1 MKKARNLLA
10 IGALIVSMHAY
21 SVDYVVEGQV
31 GGLDGQTMY
40 MYDYDKKIN
49 IDSVTIK
56 NGKFRFEGSYSR
68 SAYVRIE
75 RGNIFSNCVLDT
87 LAIVD
92 FNTHSPS
99 SGSAVNQS
107 LIDFW
112 NKDKLIDDELDKF
125 SSELESHGFEQ
136 PELGEIYRHLYYKLR
151 PRRLEL
157 YTNTILKNPN
167 GVGEAAMLKLGGM
180 WGLTPD
186 EWDAVYSHMSP
197 YLKEL
202 RNTDY
207 FNNMFNNLRNSQPGK
222 PFIDFS
228 AKAIDGKDVML
239 SEYVGKGKYVLVDF
253 WASWCGPCRKE
264 AETIL
269 KPLYEKY
276 KNDDR
281 FMILGV
287 ATWDNHDQTVTAL
300 EKLKY
305 PWEQIID
312 AGETPMRLYGFNA
325 IPMIFLL
332 DPNGVILNRELRG
345 EAVTTAV
352 DSILEVSRQ

>member
-1 MKKARNLLA
+1 MKKSRNVLA

-21 SVDYVVEGQV
+21 GVDYVVEGQV
-31 GGLDGQTMY
+31 DGLDGQIMY

-49 IDSVTIK
+49 IDSVTII

-75 RGNIFSNCVLDT
+75 RGNIFSNCVLDSF
-87 LAIVD
+87 AIVD

-125 SSELESHGFEQ
+125 SNELENHGFEQ
-136 PELGEIYRHLYYKLR
+136 PELGEIYSHLYYKLR
-151 PRRLEL
+151 PRRLEF
-157 YTNTILKNPN
+157 YTNTIVKNSN

-207 FNNMFNNLRNSQPGK
+207 FNNLYNNLRNSQPGK
-222 PFIDFS
+222 PFIDLD
-228 AKAIDGKDVML
+228 AKTIDGKDVKL

-287 ATWDNHDQTVTAL
+287 ATWDNHDKTVTAL

-305 PWEQIID
+305 PWKQIID

-332 DPNGVILNRELRG
+332 DPNGVILKRELRG